1 MILWSALTAMVI
13 IDSHDQPWQPWSA
26 LAAMISLDS
35 HDQHWQPWSALA
47 AMISHN
53 HNHPCQSGAFFQIK
67 QSEKRKKDQM
77 HCLPL
82 LTDLLSLTN
91 FYIKSDIFQNTPQSW
106 QIFVLLL
113 KENLPTRL
121 FKNWPISS
129 LYHWSTKDRWA
140 NTHHRGKY
148 HCPADLIFDLFGF
161 DQTSKAVANSTW
173 A

>member
-1 MILWSALTAMVI
+1 
-13 IDSHDQPWQPWSA
+13 
-26 LAAMISLDS
+26 MISLDS
-35 HDQHWQPWSALA
+35 HDQHWQPWSALTA
-47 AMISHN
+47 KISIGSHDQHWQQWSAIIIITHHPWSLVGNNPN
-53 HNHPCQSGAFFQIK
+53 HCQSGAFFQIK

-106 QIFVLLL
+106 QIFGLLL

-129 LYHWSTKDRWA
+129 FYHWSTNGRWE